1 MLPKSYYPQL
11 VTMGQVKTRRSADG
25 LRLTA
30 STNLMYG
37 LIQYGQI
44 PNWVV
49 CKSERSKYQKQ
60 CNKIVQMDVHF
71 DARSLFNKLDRSL
84 LLVPLWICD
93 RRGAP

>member
-30 STNLMYG
+30 STNLMYR
-37 LIQYGQI
+37 QI

-49 CKSERSKYQKQ
+49 CKIERSKYQKQ

-71 DARSLFNKLDRSL
+71 DARSLFNDRSL

-93 RRGAP
+93 RDGC

>member
-37 LIQYGQI
+37 QI

-60 CNKIVQMDVHF
+60 FNKIVQMDVHF
-71 DARSLFNKLDRSL
+71 DARSLFNRPFTFACSIVDM
-84 LLVPLWICD
+84 
-93 RRGAP
+93 